1 MNQRKNTKSVL
12 TWFNNIADK
21 DQHSFIAFDVV
32 DFYPSISIELLD
44 AALDFASNYDNI
56 TDEEREI
63 IIHAKTSCLHSSGN
77 YWGKRRSSGLFDVTM
92 GSFDGAQSCELVGSY
107 LLHLITTKH
116 GNNFGLYR
124 DDGLGGVIK
133 ATAGEIEN
141 IKKDLCSILNKY
153 TDLKSQLKL
162 TRN

>member
-1 MNQRKNTKSVL
+1 MNQWKNTKSVL

-44 AALDFASNYDNI
+44 AALDFASNYDII

-63 IIHAKTSCLHSSGN
+63 IMHAKTSCLHSLHRGIIGVNGHHLLRIASLMLQ
-77 YWGKRRSSGLFDVTM
+77 W
-92 GSFDGAQSCELVGSY
+92 AASCELVGSY

-116 GNNFGLYR
+116 GNNFY
-124 DDGLGGVIK
+124 
-133 ATAGEIEN
+133 
-141 IKKDLCSILNKY
+141 
-153 TDLKSQLKL
+153 
-162 TRN
+162 